1 MVKNILVFARK
12 SMKLTILLFIS
23 ILLIIC
29 AVVLFFKPIYT
40 VSINGEQVGY
50 SKNKTKLQ
58 KNINDYMENGDG
70 DANLAFVQIEALPEY
85 KLTGYLNHYP
95 PIGLN

>member
-50 SKNKTKLQ
+50 SKNKTKLH
-58 KNINDYMENGDG
+58 KYDLFYFREHGYANVIN
-70 DANLAFVQIEALPEY
+70 
-85 KLTGYLNHYP
+85 KT
-95 PIGLN
+95 